1 MVPAMN
7 GAQDPKDF
15 ELDTRGIPT
24 LAFAFIGDAV
34 WELRVRE
41 HVLRK
46 GIRRPNEL
54 HRAATRYVRARSQAY
69 LADVLGPLLSEDER
83 GFLRRGRNAKP
94 GHARKS
100 ADVLDY
106 RHSTGFETLIG
117 YLYTSGQRDRL
128 DELCKRA
135 LAAVDNWEED
145 AHAREQAEKQ
155 PEGGAG
161 GAP

>member
-1 MVPAMN
+1 MN
-7 GAQDPKDF
+7 GAQDAKHAH
-15 ELDTRGIPT
+15 LDPRGIPT
-24 LAFAFIGDAV
+24 LALAFIGDAV

-46 GIRRPNEL
+46 GVRRPHEL
-54 HRAATRYVRARSQAY
+54 HQATTRYVRARSQAH
-69 LADVLGPLLSEDER
+69 LAAVLGPLLSEEER

-94 GHARKS
+94 GHTRKS

-128 DELCKRA
+128 DELCHRA
-135 LAAVDNWEED
+135 LAAIDDWEED
-145 AHAREQAEKQ
+145 AHAREQADKQ
-155 PEGGAG
+155 PEGGAD